1 MPIAFFIVGFVL
13 VTAGVRGTD
22 NDLLQLLKGD
32 LENKGNQRGFI
43 SWIAAILIIGALGY
57 IEPIKPV
64 SRAFL
69 VLVVIVLFV
78 TRGGFFDKFI
88 KGIQPLNQPQTG
100 TPNQLPNLPNLPAI
114 GANG

>member
-13 VTAGVRGTD
+13 VAAGVRGTD
-22 NDLLQLLKGD
+22 DDLLQLVKGD
-32 LENKGNQRGFI
+32 FENKNNQRGFI
-43 SWIAAILIIGALGY
+43 SWIAAILIVGALGY

-69 VLVVIVLFV
+69 VLIVVVLFI
-78 TRGGFFDKFI
+78 TRGGFFDQFL

-100 TPNQLPNLPNLPAI
+100 TPNQLPNLPQLPAV
-114 GANG
+114 GTNS